1 MLFLSLIILFLSLIT
16 QKWWDPVMRSLFGF
30 CFQLFLVFVSI
41 TQFYDF
47 WVMSYGNWTHFR
59 CFQFQNSVFNGIFI
73 IKHTRRDL
81 LSEQHT
87 WGATFDGLRRFF
99 FFFLITEPIWSSLLF
114 FFFFFWFFITKPIW
128 SSPSVVT
135 VEIVAN
141 LIVAASIHRLCR
153 SDRRCISSGFVQ
165 VRLLLQVWSS
175 LWVLGVEGKKKKER
189 KKGMLDAAVG
199 DGGDHCRGRKRWE
212 NVRKVC

>member
-1 MLFLSLIILFLSLIT
+1 MLFLSLIILFPSLIT

-114 FFFFFWFFITKPIW
+114 FFFFFVLHHKTHLVF
-128 SSPSVVT
+128 T
-135 VEIVAN
+135 V
-141 LIVAASIHRLCR
+141 
-153 SDRRCISSGFVQ
+153 G
-165 VRLLLQVWSS
+165 
-175 LWVLGVEGKKKKER
+175 
-189 KKGMLDAAVG
+189 G
-199 DGGDHCRGRKRWE
+199 DGGDRRKSNCRCI
-212 NVRKVC
+212 NSSFV